1 MKAEQEVIPCMEA
14 EMGCGCQVQMLH
26 AEEGLLFLCFYTLL
40 DPMRFSLARPFSPL
54 SFVST
59 MAMH

>member
-1 MKAEQEVIPCMEA
+1 MEA